1 MPEMKRTAKD
11 SVFTYLFK
19 QPMYTRQL
27 YLALHP
33 EDTAVTEADC
43 KVISLENVLTTGLYN
58 DLGIQVRGR
67 LILLVEAQS
76 TFSVNIVLRLLLYLA
91 ETYMQ
96 YIKEHKLDLYASP
109 PVFVPTPELYVIY
122 TGSREK
128 VPDTLYLSDL
138 YQGAGGVEVQVHV
151 LRGSAQGNIV
161 DQYVQFC
168 KILDEQRV
176 LYGRTKRA
184 IEETLRIC
192 KERNV
197 LTPFLASRQKEVV
210 DIMSMLFDQK
220 EIMEIH
226 DYNIAQAARRDGWQR
241 GRQEGWQKGRQE
253 GWQKGM
259 QEGRQ
264 EGWQKGSELEFLRM
278 AKISK
283 VLTEKGRG
291 GELSKALMDRGFYER
306 LLKEFGL

>member
-109 PVFVPTPELYVIY
+109 PVSIPRPELYMVY
-122 TGSREK
+122 TGPK
-128 VPDTLYLSDL
+128 QDVPDVLHLSDL
-138 YQGAGGVEVQVHV
+138 YGGKGGIDLEVTVC
-151 LRGSAQGNIV
+151 RGTGKGDIV
-161 DQYVQFC
+161 DQYVRFC
-168 KILDEQRV
+168 EITDEKRKQ
-176 LYGRTKRA
+176 YGRNQEA
-184 IEETLRIC
+184 VAEILRQC
-192 KERNV
+192 EKENILMSF
-197 LTPFLASRQKEVV
+197 LTSRQKEVA
-210 DIMSMLFDQK
+210 DIMVTLFDQEK
-220 EIMEIH
+220 VWAIHEYNVAME
-226 DYNIAQAARRDGWQR
+226 A
-241 GRQEGWQKGRQE
+241 E
-253 GWQKGM
+253 
-259 QEGRQ
+259 
-264 EGWQKGSELEFLRM
+264 
-278 AKISK
+278 
-283 VLTEKGRG
+283 EKGRVEG
-291 GELSKALMDRGFYER
+291 VLAAIRNLMDSMDWSVEQAMEALRVAESDRPRYTE
-306 LLKEFGL
+306 LLQKQ